1 MLGKRCRE
9 GGGGGSSEAPGLRHE
24 VAHPFKARRVAVL
37 FRKDTARTGGAL
49 AAAASDCKVL
59 VAASEWH

>member
-1 MLGKRCRE
+1 M
-9 GGGGGSSEAPGLRHE
+9 GGSPEGLGLRHE
-24 VAHPFKARRVAVL
+24 VANPFRVHTVAVL
-37 FRKDTARTGGAL
+37 FCKDPVKTDGAL